1 MRFMMIVKANQ
12 DSEAGVLQTEEQLAA
27 MAKYNEELVKAG
39 VLLAAEGLQASSQG
53 ARVRFSGAKRSP
65 GPSAAPS
72 RRARSRFARSL
83 SSRISAQ
90 ARPSNSTF
98 SSGSRSRR
106 RPRSRSRGALRLAL
120 AGSLA
125 VTIAGTHRAIEAVWR
140 IESARLIAGL
150 TRIVRDVG
158 LAEDLAQDTLVVAL
172 ERWPASGV
180 PDNPGAWLM
189 AAAKHRATDQFRR
202 MQRLQRKHEE
212 IGRGLAAR
220 QEMAAREF
228 EAAFA
233 AEG

>member
-12 DSEAGVLQTEEQLAA
+12 DSEAGVLPTEEQLAA

-39 VLLAAEGLQASSQG
+39 VLLARGG
-53 ARVRFSGAKRSP
+53 VSG
-65 GPSAAPS
+65 
-72 RRARSRFARSL
+72 RARSRFARSL

-158 LAEDLAQDTLVVAL
+158 LAEDLAQDTLVVAPR
-172 ERWPASGV
+172 RWPASGV

-189 AAAKHRATDQFRR
+189 ATARHRAIDLLRR
-202 MQRLQRKHEE
+202 NARLERK
-212 IGRGLAAR
+212 R
-220 QEMAAREF
+220 QELGRELEVHL
-228 EAAFA
+228 EAAASNLDATIDDPVGDDLLRLMFIC
-233 AEG
+233 